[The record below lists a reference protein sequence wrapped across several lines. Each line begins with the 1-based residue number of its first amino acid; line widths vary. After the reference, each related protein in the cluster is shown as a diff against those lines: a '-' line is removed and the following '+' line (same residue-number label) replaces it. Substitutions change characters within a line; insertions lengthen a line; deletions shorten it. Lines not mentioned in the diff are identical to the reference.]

1 VAVTRTERL
10 MALVAFAALPA
21 CTRSEPAPSP
31 RTFAPESSERLVP
44 SASAE
49 AVAPSAPL
57 PEPAQVVPPMPPP
70 LEHEGELI
78 ALDVPGFQ
86 PAVVSVPSG
95 VRAAHPVAVALHGNF
110 DRPEWQCEVFRP
122 VIGDTGFLLCPRGK
136 PRRDVPKSLDRWE
149 YQSGKAMAAEL
160 DAALAA
166 LGQRYGERV
175 DPGPV
180 VFIGFSLGAIYGAP
194 IVQKNPAR
202 FPRAVFVEGGHNA
215 WTPASAKKFAEAGG
229 QRLLLACGQ
238 APCLTNAQRLTPKLA
253 KAGLPAQSGGS
264 AKAGH
269 TYDGEVAAAVKAAFP
284 WLVEGDGRWDPK
296 RE

>member
-1 VAVTRTERL
+1 MALIRNA
-10 MALVAFAALPA
+10 ALVALGFAVAPA

-31 RTFAPESSERLVP
+31 RPFAPEP
-44 SASAE
+44 SARLEASANT
-49 AVAPSAPL
+49 AVATAAPL
-57 PEPAQVVPPMPPP
+57 PEPGQAPPMPPP
-70 LEHEGELI
+70 LEHAGELM
-78 ALDVPGFQ
+78 ALDVPDFQ

-136 PRRDVPKSLDRWE
+136 ARRDVPKSLDRWE
-149 YQSGKAMAAEL
+149 YQSGKAVAAEL

-166 LGQRYGERV
+166 LGQRFGDRV

-194 IVQKNPAR
+194 IVQKNPER

-215 WTPASAKKFAEAGG
+215 WTPRSAKKFAEEGG
-229 QRLLLACGQ
+229 QRLLLVCGQ
-238 APCLTNAQRLTPKLA
+238 APCLTNAQRLTSKLTN
-253 KAGLPAQSGGS
+253 AGLPSRSGGS

-284 WLVEGDGRWDPK
+284 WLVEGDGRWGH
-296 RE
+296 

>member
-1 VAVTRTERL
+1 MAVSRS
-10 MALVAFAALPA
+10 AKLVALGLFAAIPA

-31 RTFAPESSERLVP
+31 RTLAPESSARLAR
-44 SASAE
+44 SASA
-49 AVAPSAPL
+49 AAGASSAPL
-57 PEPAQVVPPMPPP
+57 PEPAQVAPPMPPP
-70 LEHEGELI
+70 LGNEGELI
-78 ALDVPGFQ
+78 ALEVPGFQ
-86 PAVVSVPSG
+86 PAVVSVPSA

-166 LGQRYGERV
+166 LGQRYGDRV
-175 DPGPV
+175 DPGPI

-194 IVQKNPAR
+194 LVQKNPER

-229 QRLLLACGQ
+229 LRLLLVCGQ
-238 APCLTNAQRLTPKLA
+238 APCLTNAQRLTSKLT
-253 KAGLPAQSGGS
+253 KAGLPSQSGGS

-284 WLVEGDGRWDPK
+284 WLVEGDGRWND
-296 RE
+296 